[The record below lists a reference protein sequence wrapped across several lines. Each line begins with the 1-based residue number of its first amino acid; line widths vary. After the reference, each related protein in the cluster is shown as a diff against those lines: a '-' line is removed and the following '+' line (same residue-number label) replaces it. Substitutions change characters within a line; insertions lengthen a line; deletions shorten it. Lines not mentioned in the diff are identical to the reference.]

1 MSEVT
6 EYTSGSIHGDAY
18 LWSDQTQW
26 LIYDT
31 QQYHGKHGALN
42 IACTTLFSQLE
53 LNLKI
58 LAIVFKT
65 VQSRVQMVDI
75 LCIEINKQW
84 YTVIQ
89 TAALPFVMCVIKDEG
104 LNILHHMIIYL
115 NSQGRVMTQLH
126 SYGH

>member
-1 MSEVT
+1 V
-6 EYTSGSIHGDAY
+6 IN
-18 LWSDQTQW
+18 
-26 LIYDT
+26 IDT

-75 LCIEINKQW
+75 LCIETNKQW

-89 TAALPFVMCVIKDEG
+89 TTALPFVMCVIKDEG

>member
-1 MSEVT
+1 M
-6 EYTSGSIHGDAY
+6 A
-18 LWSDQTQW
+18 
-26 LIYDT
+26 
-31 QQYHGKHGALN
+31 AR
-42 IACTTLFSQLE
+42 LE

-58 LAIVFKT
+58 LAIVFKP

-75 LCIEINKQW
+75 LFIQINKQCCK
-84 YTVIQ
+84 VIQ